1 MSNIDK
7 QAELLEDYIDWRAAQ
22 DYRERTPEAFLQER
36 ETGRLARNAEAVL
49 LFLEDWRQEN
59 IRDEDRLDAGALSSV
74 VGYLLN
80 AEVGDPEVEEWFEPE
95 TEEVTVTTQTLTGDV
110 INEVTSKVKVQSY
123 NSEEGYY
130 EDEEPR

>member
-1 MSNIDK
+1 MARHDEIDYLAEVLDEYQDW
-7 QAELLEDYIDWRAAQ
+7 QASLNYPDNSAKAFLHE
-22 DYRERTPEAFLQER
+22 RERE
-36 ETGRLARNAEAVL
+36 RLAHNAEAVL
-49 LFLEDWRQEN
+49 LFLDDLGKEN
-59 IRDEDRLDAGALSSV
+59 FDIAAEGIVNTVR
-74 VGYLLN
+74 YLLD

-130 EDEEPR
+130 EDEEPH